1 MAPRPP
7 SPTLPPLPRQWQK
20 GTDLKSV
27 PEHHKEQ
34 HRLRGTPRGL
44 QCAHATAN
52 QRGLTAMHVIVIGA
66 GVTGTT
72 TAWFLR
78 DAGLSVTL
86 LDAADLPAQGASAAN
101 GGMLHA
107 SHAEPWN
114 APGVGWDLL
123 RHIGRADSPL
133 LLRPRALPGLVPWGI
148 EFLWNS
154 RGGRFER
161 NTLVNARLAEYS
173 LRELRA
179 LQQELALDFDFAESG
194 ILKIFQDPQS
204 LEKNRN
210 ASRRMADVGVHFED
224 WDAARV
230 AAEEPALEPIA
241 HRLCG
246 ALFFPGDAIG
256 NAATFT
262 RELTA
267 VAERA
272 GVRWRP
278 NTTVTGWRRF
288 QGRINGVETSRG
300 PMAADA
306 VVLASGFAAP
316 GLLRRLGIRLPVAPV
331 KGYSLTLHLNGASRL
346 RLPIIDDANKVVL
359 TPLGSRLRLAGTAEF
374 TGADLRMNVSRAE
387 NVLAQCRRTLPWL
400 PEHVDPDTMEP
411 WAGLRPMSARGTPI
425 LGPTPVPGLYL
436 NTGAGHLGWTFACG
450 SAGLVRDSIL
460 GRTPALP
467 LEPFLP

>member
-1 MAPRPP
+1 
-7 SPTLPPLPRQWQK
+7 
-20 GTDLKSV
+20 
-27 PEHHKEQ
+27 
-34 HRLRGTPRGL
+34 
-44 QCAHATAN
+44 
-52 QRGLTAMHVIVIGA
+52 MHVIVIGA

-72 TAWFLR
+72 TAWFLHG
-78 DAGLSVTL
+78 AGLSVTL
-86 LDAADLPAQGASAAN
+86 LDAADLPARGASAAN

-133 LLRPRALPGLVPWGI
+133 LLRPRALPGIVPWGL

-154 RGGRFER
+154 RRERFER

-179 LQQELALDFDFAESG
+179 LQQELPLDFDFAESG

-204 LEKNRN
+204 LEKNRH
-210 ASRRMADVGVHFED
+210 ASRAMADVGVRFEE
-224 WDAARV
+224 WDGTRV

-241 HRLCG
+241 HSLCG
-246 ALFFPGDAIG
+246 ALFFPDDAIG
-256 NAATFT
+256 NAAAFT
-262 RELTA
+262 RELVA
-267 VAERA
+267 SAERA
-272 GVRWRP
+272 GVRWLPR
-278 NTTVTGWRRF
+278 TTVTGWRRF

-306 VVLASGFAAP
+306 VVLASGFAAT
-316 GLLRRLGIRLPVAPV
+316 GLLQGLGIRLPVAPV
-331 KGYSLTLHLNGASRL
+331 KGYSLTLDPGDASRP

-359 TPLGSRLRLAGTAEF
+359 TPLGGRLRLAGTAEF

-387 NVLAQCRRTLPWL
+387 NVLAQCRRTLPRL

-436 NTGAGHLGWTFACG
+436 NTGAGHLGWTLACG

-460 GRTPALP
+460 GRTSALP
-467 LEPFLP
+467 LEPFLL

>member
-1 MAPRPP
+1 
-7 SPTLPPLPRQWQK
+7 
-20 GTDLKSV
+20 
-27 PEHHKEQ
+27 
-34 HRLRGTPRGL
+34 
-44 QCAHATAN
+44 
-52 QRGLTAMHVIVIGA
+52 MHVIVIGA

-72 TAWFLR
+72 TAWSLH

-86 LDAADLPAQGASAAN
+86 LDAADLPARGASAAN

-123 RHIGRADSPL
+123 RYIGRTDSPL
-133 LLRPRALPGLVPWGI
+133 LMRPRALPGIVPWGL

-154 RGGRFER
+154 RRERFER

-179 LQQELALDFDFAESG
+179 LQQRLQLDFDFAESG
-194 ILKIFQDPQS
+194 ILKIVQDPQS
-204 LEKNRN
+204 LEKNRH
-210 ASRRMADVGVHFED
+210 ASRAMADVGVRFEE
-224 WDAARV
+224 WDGARV

-246 ALFFPGDAIG
+246 ALFFPDDAIG
-256 NAATFT
+256 NAARFT
-262 RELTA
+262 RELA
-267 VAERA
+267 AAAERD
-272 GVRWRP
+272 GLRWLP
-278 NTTVTGWRRF
+278 NTTVTGWRLFR
-288 QGRINGVETSRG
+288 GRINGVETSRG

-331 KGYSLTLHLNGASRL
+331 KGYSLTLALDDASRP

-359 TPLGSRLRLAGTAEF
+359 TPLGNRLRLAGTAEF
-374 TGADLRMNVSRAE
+374 TGADLRMNASRAG
-387 NVLAQCRRTLPWL
+387 NVLAQCRRTLTTL
-400 PEHVDPDTMEP
+400 PEQLDPDAMEP
-411 WAGLRPMSARGTPI
+411 WTGLRPMSARGTPI

-436 NTGAGHLGWTFACG
+436 NTGAGHLGWTLACG
-450 SAGLVRDSIL
+450 SAGLVRDSL
-460 GRTPALP
+460 LDREPALP
-467 LEPFLP
+467 LEPFLL